1 MLDNLLSLDNISFLL
16 VFIEGFL
23 SFLSPCVIPLIP
35 IYMSYLAGNA
45 KQTDE
50 EGRITYKQTAVFIHT
65 IFFVLGISFAF
76 FLLGM
81 TFTALGTFFKT
92 NQLLFT
98 RIGGILI
105 ISLGLYQVG
114 LLDIKFLHKE
124 RKLRLNLI
132 NRQMNPLA
140 AFIMGFTF
148 SFAWTPC
155 VGPALS
161 SVLILASGAKS
172 SLIGN
177 LLVLIY
183 AVGFI
188 IPFLLLGLFT
198 SQVLNF
204 LKSKQKLLKYT
215 VKIGGVILILIGI
228 MTFTGWMNGIS
239 KYLNKISQP
248 LGSKQEEQN
257 EDTISDKEI
266 SKDDNSN
273 DDNSPNNTSEEKEKF
288 PAIDF
293 TLKDQYGNEHTLSDY
308 KGKVVFLN
316 FWATWCNPCLREMPD
331 IEKIYKQYGKNQEEV
346 IILAV
351 ANPSSDEYPNNADVS
366 KDEIIAFLDENG
378 YTFPVVFDET
388 GNLLSE
394 YLISAFPTTFLIDKE
409 GNISGYAPGML
420 TKDMMDNVIEQTLN
434 STQ

>member
-105 ISLGLYQVG
+105 IALGLYQVG

-177 LLVLIY
+177 LLVPHLRSRFY
-183 AVGFI
+183 YSLPASG
-188 IPFLLLGLFT
+188 
-198 SQVLNF
+198 
-204 LKSKQKLLKYT
+204 
-215 VKIGGVILILIGI
+215 
-228 MTFTGWMNGIS
+228 TFH
-239 KYLNKISQP
+239 LP
-248 LGSKQEEQN
+248 GSKLF
-257 EDTISDKEI
+257 K
-266 SKDDNSN
+266 
-273 DDNSPNNTSEEKEKF
+273 
-288 PAIDF
+288 
-293 TLKDQYGNEHTLSDY
+293 
-308 KGKVVFLN
+308 
-316 FWATWCNPCLREMPD
+316 
-331 IEKIYKQYGKNQEEV
+331 KQ
-346 IILAV
+346 
-351 ANPSSDEYPNNADVS
+351 
-366 KDEIIAFLDENG
+366 
-378 YTFPVVFDET
+378 TET
-388 GNLLSE
+388 
-394 YLISAFPTTFLIDKE
+394 T
-409 GNISGYAPGML
+409 
-420 TKDMMDNVIEQTLN
+420 
-434 STQ
+434 

>member
-1 MLDNLLSLDNISFLL
+1 M
-16 VFIEGFL
+16 
-23 SFLSPCVIPLIP
+23 
-35 IYMSYLAGNA
+35 
-45 KQTDE
+45 
-50 EGRITYKQTAVFIHT
+50 
-65 IFFVLGISFAF
+65 
-76 FLLGM
+76 
-81 TFTALGTFFKT
+81 
-92 NQLLFT
+92 
-98 RIGGILI
+98 
-105 ISLGLYQVG
+105 
-114 LLDIKFLHKE
+114 
-124 RKLRLNLI
+124 
-132 NRQMNPLA
+132 
-140 AFIMGFTF
+140 
-148 SFAWTPC
+148 
-155 VGPALS
+155 
-161 SVLILASGAKS
+161 
-172 SLIGN
+172 
-177 LLVLIY
+177 
-183 AVGFI
+183 
-188 IPFLLLGLFT
+188 
-198 SQVLNF
+198 
-204 LKSKQKLLKYT
+204 
-215 VKIGGVILILIGI
+215 KIGGVILILIGI